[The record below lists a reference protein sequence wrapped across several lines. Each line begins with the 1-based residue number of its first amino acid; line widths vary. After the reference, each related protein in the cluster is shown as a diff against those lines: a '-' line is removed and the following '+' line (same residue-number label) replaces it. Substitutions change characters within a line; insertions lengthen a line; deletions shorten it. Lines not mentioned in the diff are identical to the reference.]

1 MRNKLRHIPSVISSS
16 AAKIDGKIM
25 ARAPATRTRHR
36 LSGPAAGPVAGHPP
50 AGGAAR
56 RLRAARGRPLP
67 FLVLSCLALLRSAPS
82 LRASAKPPCCPT
94 GGGERGRAACH
105 CPSAPAGQAP
115 CSPGARSPRS
125 PTRGAGSGPRCRV
138 PAPLPQPL
146 CAPGD
151 GPQLCFCCFWHL
163 NNQTLIGSLSE
174 RRQIPLCAE
183 SGWNRIGSAGDL
195 SLFKPVSPSFLPRG
209 VRLWRSAKRSENSR
223 PANRGRELL
232 QRRSVPS
239 RFPSPG
245 FPGWS
250 GAPRRIILAREIPVV
265 CSHSVGLRARSKM
278 DRLSGIP
285 IAME

>member
-1 MRNKLRHIPSVISSS
+1 MLPHGGRR
-16 AAKIDGKIM
+16 
-25 ARAPATRTRHR
+25 
-36 LSGPAAGPVAGHPP
+36 AGPGGVPLP
-50 AGGAAR
+50 LRPGGASS
-56 RLRAARGRPLP
+56 LLP
-67 FLVLSCLALLRSAPS
+67 RCP
-82 LRASAKPPCCPT
+82 KPPEP
-94 GGGERGRAACH
+94 
-105 CPSAPAGQAP
+105 P
-115 CSPGARSPRS
+115 
-125 PTRGAGSGPRCRV
+125 RGAGSGPRCRV
-138 PAPLPQPL
+138 PAPLSQPL

-209 VRLWRSAKRSENSR
+209 DRLRRSAKRSENSR